1 MEPTM
6 MNQPDS
12 HAKQR
17 SSQLSLSGNN
27 SNLPSIIS
35 LGNLTLNL
43 QNQTLIINETSH
55 HLRLK
60 LFHLLIVLMEYQGK
74 PVTREELIN
83 RVWKGNYYIGEKG
96 LTHAICMLRTIL
108 KQPGASGVSIETVL
122 NTGYQLKVKP
132 LMQQEKTQN
141 EANET
146 PLYNVDTNSPSWW
159 PQKP

>member
-1 MEPTM
+1 
-6 MNQPDS
+6 
-12 HAKQR
+12 
-17 SSQLSLSGNN
+17 
-27 SNLPSIIS
+27 
-35 LGNLTLNL
+35 
-43 QNQTLIINETSH
+43 
-55 HLRLK
+55 
-60 LFHLLIVLMEYQGK
+60 
-74 PVTREELIN
+74 
-83 RVWKGNYYIGEKG
+83 
-96 LTHAICMLRTIL
+96 MLRTIL